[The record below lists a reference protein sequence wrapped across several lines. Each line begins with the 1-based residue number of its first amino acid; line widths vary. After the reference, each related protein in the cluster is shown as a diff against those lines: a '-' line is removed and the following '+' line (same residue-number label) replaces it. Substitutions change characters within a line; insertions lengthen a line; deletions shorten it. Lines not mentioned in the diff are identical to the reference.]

1 MSQFL
6 LPAVGPGTTVGLITP
21 ASGVEPEA
29 VAAGLQLLQQL
40 GIRYQFG
47 AHAFSRDEL
56 TAAPPADRL
65 ADIHRFFANPD
76 VQALWAMRGGYGT
89 MQLLDRLDYSLL
101 AERPKLL
108 VGFSDVTALQ
118 WAIYRQIRLPSLS
131 GLTLSLQFRQE
142 NAYLPIA
149 LEILD
154 GRRTGLTAD
163 ELLPEA
169 LTVHRRGAAQGTF
182 LCGTLSMIGAL
193 CGTPFFP
200 EQDDLILLI
209 EDIEEPLYRVDRLLQ
224 QLRLSGFW
232 ERVRAVILGKFIHNG
247 QILEVAPLVEAILPQ
262 PIPLISNF
270 PYGHLTASLPMPNG
284 VSATLVAQPF
294 SLQWRPFLK
303 SVLL

>member
-6 LPAVGPGTTVGLITP
+6 LPAVSAGTTVGLITP
-21 ASGVEPEA
+21 ASAVEPEA
-29 VAAGLQLLQQL
+29 VAPGLQLLEQF

-47 AHAFSRDEL
+47 AHAFSRNEI
-56 TAAPPADRL
+56 TAASPAERL
-65 ADIHRFFANPD
+65 DDIHRFFADPQ

-101 AERPKLL
+101 AACPKLL

-118 WAIYRQIRLPSLS
+118 WAIYRQLRLPSLS

-149 LEILD
+149 LEILE

-169 LTVHRRGAAQGTF
+169 ITVHRQGPAEGTF

-193 CGTPFFP
+193 CGTPYFP

-224 QLRLSGFW
+224 QLRLTGFW
-232 ERVRAVILGKFIHNG
+232 ERVRAVILGKFIYNAKFLDV
-247 QILEVAPLVEAILPQ
+247 IPLVEAILPKN
-262 PIPLISNF
+262 IPLISNF
-270 PYGHLTASLPMPNG
+270 PYGHLTNSLPMPNG
-284 VSATLVAQPF
+284 VSATLAARPF
-294 SLQWRPFLK
+294 SLQWHPFLK
-303 SVLL
+303 SVFA